1 MSDPQG
7 PAPWSTD
14 ERDSVLA
21 GRTHYN
27 VAMTLY
33 DVRDRLTPDQTGA
46 AGDLAFDEVYLTAY
60 YYLARCRHL
69 PEEMREWNVNA
80 TRLLFD
86 VVHAVRPELVPEHL
100 RELHERDP
108 QGVAPAY
115 EIVHAVGVALF
126 LAGVEDGHREGI
138 TASTVCL
145 LWARE
150 KAEGTPSEPYITF
163 NLGSAVLAMA
173 GVADEPRKYRRAG
186 LDHMRRALASLPDGD
201 PARAGMLAGLRQ
213 ALADEPPTAHPE
225 DSPEAEV
232 TAYMRDGGRE
242 RLDRAVDML
251 RAAVEAPRIEEPHR
265 SRRRAELGQVLR
277 MRFELIGE
285 IADLDASIAVLETV
299 LENTALDDETLAATS
314 SFLGLARLDRYHTFG
329 QAADLEAAAEAVH
342 HPAVARAAASPH
354 HAQRLTN
361 RAAVLT
367 ARFGRHHDLADITQA
382 VDDLTFA
389 VSATPPSQ
397 HDHPVMAIKLAVALF
412 ERGKHTEEPGDLHA
426 AERLLR
432 PLAGEPSDAG
442 PNQLMA
448 RLELGHV
455 LHARA
460 RLLGGV
466 EDLADAVDQYEA
478 TALAPAQDIRSRLH
492 CAALWGVGAAEL
504 GALERSRTAFD
515 LALSDLVPKLTGRAL
530 GRESQEARLRE
541 LPSLATVAATVSIRA
556 EEVREALVRLEQ
568 GRGVLLAQALEL
580 RGRHDELT
588 AAAPRLADRFERVCA
603 ELVASHRSPQ
613 QRRQSAG
620 DFDSLVAEIRALTG
634 FEDFQRP
641 PAWEQLREAAAQ
653 GPVVVISVSPL
664 ACFALLL
671 TPSADGPGTLE
682 HLPLRVTADDITARA
697 ETFRTAVAALVDR
710 ATPGPERY
718 RQDRAMKDTLRWL
731 GTHIAGPVL
740 DRLGFSRNP
749 LPGEPLP
756 RLWWCPTGVLS
767 LLPLHA
773 ALLDHDDHTGH
784 DGAYVQDRVVS
795 SYVPTLGSL
804 LHARSRPA
812 PGPDRAS
819 LLTVA
824 VDAAGQAYPHL
835 AALDDELTAV
845 GAVPG
850 RRQQLRDTAATPD
863 AVLAALR
870 THTHAH
876 LACHGVRDPGDPSR
890 SRLLLS
896 GGELTLREL
905 AAERLPDAEFAYL
918 SACHSAAAGEEL
930 ADEVISVAS
939 AFQLCGY
946 RHVIGSLWTVQ
957 DDMGPLLARE
967 VYRNLAAPDGPGP
980 AYALHRAVAELRA
993 HGDYDDPLFWASVI
1007 HSGP

>member
-1 MSDPQG
+1 MADPQG
-7 PAPWSTD
+7 PAPWSAD
-14 ERDSVLA
+14 ARDSVLA
-21 GRTHYN
+21 GRTHCN

-46 AGDLAFDEVYLTAY
+46 AGDLAFDEVYLAAY

-80 TRLLFD
+80 TRFLFD

-100 RELHERDP
+100 RDLHEGDP
-108 QGVAPAY
+108 RGVAPVY

-126 LAGVEDGHREGI
+126 LASVEDGHEEGI
-138 TASTVCL
+138 TASTGCL

-173 GVADEPRKYRRAG
+173 GAADEPHKYRRAG
-186 LDHMRRALASLPDGD
+186 IDHMRRALASLPDGD
-201 PARAGMLAGLRQ
+201 PARAGMLAGLRR
-213 ALADEPPTAHPE
+213 ALAEEPPSVHPD

-242 RLDRAVDML
+242 PLDRAVEML
-251 RAAVEAPRIEEPHR
+251 RAAVEEPRTEEPHR
-265 SRRRAELGQVLR
+265 SRRRAELGQALR
-277 MRFELIGE
+277 MRFELTGE

-299 LENTALDDETLAATS
+299 LANKALDDETLAATS
-314 SFLGLARLDRYHTFG
+314 SFLGLARLDRHHTFE

-367 ARFGRHHDLADITQA
+367 TRFRSHHDLADITQA
-382 VDDLTFA
+382 IDDLTFA

-412 ERGKHTEEPGDLHA
+412 ARGTHTEEPGDLHA

-455 LHARA
+455 LQARA
-460 RLLGGV
+460 RMLGGV

-504 GALERSRTAFD
+504 GDLERSRTAFD

-541 LPSLATVAATVSIRA
+541 LPYLATVAATVSVRA
-556 EEVREALVRLEQ
+556 QEVREALVRLEQ

-588 AAAPRLADRFERVCA
+588 VAAPGLADRFERVCA

-620 DFDSLVAEIRALTG
+620 DFDALVAEIRALTG

-641 PAWEQLREAAAQ
+641 PAWEKLREAAAQ
-653 GPVVVISVSPL
+653 GPVVVISVSPQ

-671 TPSADGPGTLE
+671 TPAADGTGTLE

-731 GTHIAGPVL
+731 GAHIAGPVL
-740 DRLGFSRNP
+740 DRLGLSRNP

-756 RLWWCPTGVLS
+756 RLWWCPTGALS

-773 ALLDHDDHTGH
+773 ALLDRADRADH
-784 DGAYVQDRVVS
+784 AEVYVQDRVVS

-824 VDAAGQAYPHL
+824 VDAAGRAYPRL
-835 AALDDELTAV
+835 AALDDELAAV
-845 GAVPG
+845 GAMPG

-967 VYRNLAAPDGPGP
+967 VYRNLGAPDGPGP
-980 AYALHRAVAELRA
+980 AYALHRAVAALRA
-993 HGDYDDPLFWASVI
+993 HGHYDDPLFWASVI